1 MANLNRN
8 INYTNRDFNT
18 FRNALIDYS
27 KTYFPNTYN
36 DFSSDST
43 GMLFIEM
50 ASYIGDV
57 LSFYLD
63 NQIQETFIQY
73 ARQESNLFDLA
84 YMLGYKPKVTTVATT
99 EIAFYQQL
107 PSKVVNGAFVPDYDY
122 ALKIPENFQITS
134 NQNGNI
140 NFITED
146 VCDFSI
152 SSSQDPTDVSIYSL
166 SGTNPNR
173 FLLKKTRKA
182 ISGTIKSQDF
192 SFTTPSRFS
201 VANINDTSIINVL
214 DCFDSDGNEW
224 YEVLNL
230 AQDTV
235 FTTKINA
242 NYTDPNAVQ
251 DDAPNLLNLKQ
262 VQRRFTTRFLNST
275 QLQLGFGAGT
285 VSDNDENL
293 IPNPDNVGTG
303 LPFSKD
309 KLTAAY
315 SPLNFM
321 FTDTYGIA
329 PANTTL
335 TVRYLTGGGL
345 QSNVSSG
352 TLTNFNNSDIVF
364 VNPNI
369 ANSSLADTIFNSV
382 ATNNILAADGGQG
395 ADTIDEIRQNALGN
409 FQNQLR
415 TVTQQDYL
423 IRALSMPSNIGTIAK
438 AYIQPT
444 KVAEYQIGELPT
456 ILDMYVLS
464 YNSQKQLRTAS
475 STLKQNLKTYLSE
488 YRMINDSIKIKDAYI
503 VNITCNFDIIVLP
516 NFNNNSFIQLS
527 ITVLLLKLG
536 NTIILNC
543 INELSQYFNID
554 NWNINQPILLNS
566 LSILLDKVEGVQTV
580 KNIEINNISGV
591 SLGYSNYSYDLK
603 AATNNGIIYP
613 SVDPMVFELKYPQSD
628 ITGKVVPL

>member
-8 INYTNRDFNT
+8 IAYTERDFNS
-18 FRNALIDYS
+18 FRNSLINYS
-27 KTYFPNTYN
+27 QTYFPNTYN

-50 ASYIGDV
+50 ASYVGDV

-73 ARQESNLFDLA
+73 ARQEQNLFDLA
-84 YMLGYKPKVTTVATT
+84 YMLGSKPKVTTAATVD
-99 EIAFYQQL
+99 IAIYQLL
-107 PSKVVNGAFVPDYDY
+107 PNKIDINGASVPDFDY
-122 ALKIPENFQITS
+122 ALIIPSGFQLTS
-134 NQNGNI
+134 NENASV

-146 VCDFSI
+146 VCDFSV
-152 SSSQDPTDVSIYSL
+152 SSSQEKTDVSIYSL
-166 SGTNPNR
+166 SANTPQR

-182 ISGTIKSQDF
+182 ISGTINSIQSIF
-192 SFTTPSRFS
+192 NAPSKYPT
-201 VANINDTSIINVL
+201 VNINASSIINVL
-214 DCFDSDGNEW
+214 DCFDSDGNQW
-224 YEVLNL
+224 HEVLNL

-242 NYTDPNAVQ
+242 SYTDPNAIQ

-275 QLQLGFGAGT
+275 TLQLGFGAGT
-285 VSDNDENL
+285 VSDNDEDL
-293 IPNPDNVGTG
+293 VPNPDNVGTG
-303 LPFSKD
+303 LAFSKD

-335 TVRYLTGGGL
+335 TIRYLTGGGL
-345 QSNVSSG
+345 SANVDSG
-352 TLTNFNNSDIVF
+352 TLTNFNNTGVVF
-364 VNPNI
+364 KNPNLSNTPL
-369 ANSSLADTIFNSV
+369 ANIIFNSL

-395 ADTIDEIRQNALGN
+395 ADTVEEIRQNALGN

-423 IRALSMPSNIGTIAK
+423 IRSLSMPSNIGTIAK
-438 AYIQPT
+438 SYIQPT
-444 KVAEYQIGELPT
+444 KVAEYGIGELPT

-464 YNSQKQLRTAS
+464 YNSNKTLRTAS

-503 VNITCNFDIIVLP
+503 INITCEFDIIVLP
-516 NFNNNSFIQLS
+516 NFNNNE
-527 ITVLLLKLG
+527 V
-536 NTIILNC
+536 ILNC
-543 INELSQYFNID
+543 INTLTEYFNID
-554 NWNINQPILLNS
+554 NWNINQPILLKS
-566 LSILLDKVEGVQTV
+566 LSILIDKVEGVQTV
-580 KNIEINNISGV
+580 TNVLIKNVAGTSK
-591 SLGYSNYSYDLK
+591 GYSDYSYDIA
-603 AATNNGIIYP
+603 AATNNGIVYP
-613 SVDPMVFELKYPQSD
+613 SVDPMIFELKFPS
-628 ITGKVVPL
+628 

>member
-8 INYTNRDFNT
+8 ITYTNRDFNT
-18 FRNALIDYS
+18 FRNALINYS

-50 ASYIGDV
+50 ASYMGDV

-73 ARQESNLFDLA
+73 ARQEKNLFDLA
-84 YMLGYKPKVTTVATT
+84 YMLGYKPKVTTAATVD
-99 EIAFYQQL
+99 IALYQQL
-107 PSKVVNGAFVPDYDY
+107 PSKNVGGTYVPDFDY
-122 ALKIPENFQITS
+122 ALKIPSNFQITS
-134 NQNGNI
+134 NENSSI
-140 NFITED
+140 KFITED

-152 SSSQDPTDVSIYSL
+152 SSSQDPTDISIYSL
-166 SGTNPNR
+166 SGVNPDR

-182 ISGTIKSQDF
+182 ISGTINTTTAT
-192 SFTTPSRFS
+192 FTTPSKYAT
-201 VANINDTSIINVL
+201 VDINASNIINIL
-214 DCFDSDGNEW
+214 DVFDSDGNQW

-242 NYTDPNAVQ
+242 SYTDPNAIQ

-262 VQRRFTTRFLNST
+262 VQRRFTSRFLNNT
-275 QLQLGFGAGT
+275 TLQIGFGAGT

-293 IPNPDNVGTG
+293 VPNPDNVGTG
-303 LPFSKD
+303 LAFSKD
-309 KLTAAY
+309 KLTTAY

-329 PANTTL
+329 PADTTL
-335 TVRYLTGGGL
+335 TIRYLTGGGL
-345 QSNVSSG
+345 ASNVASG
-352 TLTNFNNSDIVF
+352 TLTNFNSTGILF
-364 VNPNI
+364 TNPNI
-369 ANSSLADTIFNSV
+369 TDNTLANTIFDSV
-382 ATNNILAADGGQG
+382 AINNILAADGGQG
-395 ADTIDEIRQNALGN
+395 ADTIEEIRQNALGN

-423 IRALSMPSNIGTIAK
+423 IRALSMPANIGTIAK

-444 KVAEYQIGELPT
+444 KVAEYQLGELPT

-503 VNITCNFDIIVLP
+503 INITCNFDIIVLP
-516 NFNNNSFIQLS
+516 NFNNND
-527 ITVLLLKLG
+527 V
-536 NTIILNC
+536 ILRC
-543 INELSQYFNID
+543 IESLTNYFSID
-554 NWNINQPILLNS
+554 NWNINQPILLKDI
-566 LSILLDKVEGVQTV
+566 SILLDKVEGVQTITKV
-580 KNIEINNISGV
+580 EIKNISGA
-591 SLGYSNYSYDLK
+591 SKGYSDYSYDTI
-603 AATNNGIIYP
+603 AATNQGVIYP
-613 SVDPMVFELKYPQSD
+613 SVDPMIFELKYPQVD
-628 ITGKVVPL
+628 IVGRVVPL

>member
-8 INYTNRDFNT
+8 ITYTNRDFNT
-18 FRNALIDYS
+18 FRNALINYS

-50 ASYIGDV
+50 ASYMGDV

-73 ARQESNLFDLA
+73 ARQEKNLFDLA
-84 YMLGYKPKVTTVATT
+84 YMLGYKPKVTTAATVD
-99 EIAFYQQL
+99 IALYQQL
-107 PSKVVNGAFVPDYDY
+107 PSKNVGGTYVPDFDY
-122 ALKIPENFQITS
+122 ALKIPSNFQITS
-134 NQNGNI
+134 NENSSI
-140 NFITED
+140 KFITED

-152 SSSQDPTDVSIYSL
+152 SSSQDPTDISIYSL
-166 SGTNPNR
+166 SGVNPDR

-182 ISGTIKSQDF
+182 ISGTINTTTAT
-192 SFTTPSRFS
+192 FTTPSKYAT
-201 VANINDTSIINVL
+201 VDINASNIINIL
-214 DCFDSDGNEW
+214 DVFDSDGNQW

-242 NYTDPNAVQ
+242 SYTDPNAIQ

-262 VQRRFTTRFLNST
+262 VQRRFTSRFLNST
-275 QLQLGFGAGT
+275 TLQIGFGAGT

-293 IPNPDNVGTG
+293 VPNPDNVGTG
-303 LPFSKD
+303 LAFSKD
-309 KLTAAY
+309 KLTTAY

-329 PANTTL
+329 PADTTL
-335 TVRYLTGGGL
+335 TIRYLTGGGL
-345 QSNVSSG
+345 ASNVASG
-352 TLTNFNNSDIVF
+352 TLTNFNSTGILF
-364 VNPNI
+364 TNPNI
-369 ANSSLADTIFNSV
+369 TDNTLANTIFDSV
-382 ATNNILAADGGQG
+382 AINNILAADGGQG
-395 ADTIDEIRQNALGN
+395 ADTIEEIRQNALGN

-423 IRALSMPSNIGTIAK
+423 IRALSMPANIGTIAK

-444 KVAEYQIGELPT
+444 KVAEYQLGELPT

-503 VNITCNFDIIVLP
+503 INITCNFDIIVLP
-516 NFNNNSFIQLS
+516 NFNNNE
-527 ITVLLLKLG
+527 V
-536 NTIILNC
+536 ILAC
-543 INELSQYFNID
+543 INSLKDYFKRD
-554 NWNINQPILLNS
+554 NWQINQPIMIRDLFVR
-566 LSILLDKVEGVQTV
+566 LDKIKGVQTV
-580 KNIEINNISGV
+580 KNIIFSNKAGASN
-591 SLGYSNYSYDLK
+591 GYSPYAYDIDG
-603 AATNNGIIYP
+603 ATQENVIYP
-613 SVDPMVFELKYPQSD
+613 SLDPSIFELKYPNTD
-628 ITGKVVPL
+628 IKGKVVPL

>member
-1 MANLNRN
+1 MTTLNRN
-8 INYTNRDFNT
+8 ITYTNRDFNT

-27 KTYFPNTYN
+27 KTYFPTTYN
-36 DFSSDST
+36 DFSPDST

-50 ASYIGDV
+50 ASYVGDV
-57 LSFYLD
+57 MSFYLD

-84 YMLGYKPKVTTVATT
+84 YMLGYRPKVTTAATVDIT
-99 EIAFYQQL
+99 FYQQL
-107 PSKVVNGAFVPDYDY
+107 PSKIDSSGAYVPDFDY
-122 ALKIPENFQITS
+122 ALKIPNNFQITS
-134 NQNGNI
+134 NSNSNI

-152 SSSQDPTDVSIYSL
+152 SSSQDPTNISIFSL
-166 SGTNPNR
+166 SGTQPDK

-182 ISGTIKSQDF
+182 ISGTIKTITSNF
-192 SFTTPSRFS
+192 GTPTKFP
-201 VANINDTSIINVL
+201 VLNINDNSIINVL
-214 DCFDSDGNEW
+214 DCFDTEGNKW

-230 AQDTV
+230 AQNTV
-235 FTTKINA
+235 FTTQINA
-242 NYTDPNAVQ
+242 SYTDPNAIQ
-251 DDAPNLLNLKQ
+251 DDAPNLLNLKE
-262 VQRRFTTRFLNST
+262 VQRRFTTRFLSKT

-293 IPNPDNVGTG
+293 VPNPDNVGTG
-303 LPFSKD
+303 LAFSKD
-309 KLTAAY
+309 KLNAAY

-321 FTDTYGIA
+321 FTDTYGIS
-329 PANTTL
+329 PSNTTL

-345 QSNVSSG
+345 GANVSSG
-352 TLTNFNNSDIVF
+352 TLTEFSSTDIVF

-369 ANSSLADTIFNSV
+369 SDTALANTIFQSV

-395 ADTIDEIRQNALGN
+395 GDDIEEIRQNALGS
-409 FQNQLR
+409 FQTQLR

-423 IRALSMPSNIGTIAK
+423 IRALSMPANIGTIAK

-444 KVAEYQIGELPT
+444 KVAEYQLGELPT

-503 VNITCNFDIIVLP
+503 INIQVEFDIIVLP
-516 NFNNNSFIQLS
+516 NFNNNDVILGCIGEIESYFS
-527 ITVLLLKLG
+527 I
-536 NTIILNC
+536 N
-543 INELSQYFNID
+543 
-554 NWNINQPILLNS
+554 NWNINQPILLKSIN
-566 LSILLDKVEGVQTV
+566 ILLDQVEGVQTV
-580 KNIEINNISGV
+580 SNVEIKNIAGA
-591 SLGYSNYSYDLK
+591 SLGYSDYSYDLK
-603 AATNNGIIYP
+603 SATNNGIIYP
-613 SVDPMVFELKYPQSD
+613 SVDPMIFELKYPQSD
-628 ITGKVVPL
+628 IVGRVVPL

>member
-1 MANLNRN
+1 MADLNRN
-8 INYTNRDFNT
+8 ITYTSRDFNT
-18 FRNALIDYS
+18 FRNSLIDYS

-50 ASYIGDV
+50 AAYVGDV

-84 YMLGYKPKVTTVATT
+84 YMLGYKPKVTTAATVD
-99 EIAFYQQL
+99 ISFYQQL
-107 PSKVVNGAFVPDYDY
+107 PSKVSASVYIPDFDY
-122 ALKIPENFQITS
+122 ALKISTGMQVTSAENPKIK
-134 NQNGNI
+134 
-140 NFITED
+140 FITED
-146 VCDFSI
+146 AIDFSI
-152 SSSQDPTDVSIYSL
+152 SSSQDPSEVSIYSL
-166 SGTNPNR
+166 SGTNPDR
-173 FLLKKTRKA
+173 FLIKKTRKA
-182 ISGTIKSQDF
+182 ISGTINTTTATV
-192 SFTTPSRFS
+192 TTPTKFWNVDINASNIIS
-201 VANINDTSIINVL
+201 VLNI
-214 DCFDSDGNEW
+214 FDSDGNEW

-235 FTTKINA
+235 FTTQINA
-242 NYTDPNAVQ
+242 SYTDPNAIQ

-262 VQRRFTTRFLNST
+262 VQRRFTSRFLDAT
-275 QLQLGFGAGT
+275 TLQLGFGAGT

-293 IPNPDNVGTG
+293 VPNPDNVGTG
-303 LPFSKD
+303 LAFSKD

-329 PANTTL
+329 PSNTTL
-335 TVRYLTGGGL
+335 TISYLTGGGL
-345 QSNVSSG
+345 ESNVASG
-352 TLTNFNNSDIVF
+352 TLTNFDTTNITF

-369 ANSSLADTIFNSV
+369 ADSTLANTIFSSV
-382 ATNNILAADGGQG
+382 ATNNTKAADGGQG
-395 ADTIDEIRQNALGN
+395 ADSIDEIRQNALGN
-409 FQNQLR
+409 FQGQLR

-423 IRALSMPSNIGTIAK
+423 IRALSMPANIGTISK

-444 KVAEYQIGELPT
+444 KVAEYQMGELPT

-464 YNSQKQLRTAS
+464 YNSNKELRTAS
-475 STLKQNLKTYLSE
+475 PTLKQNLKTYLSE

-503 VNITCNFDIIVLP
+503 INITCEFDIIVLP
-516 NFNNNSFIQLS
+516 NFNNNQ
-527 ITVLLLKLG
+527 V
-536 NTIILNC
+536 ILDC
-543 INELSQYFNID
+543 INSLTTYFNID
-554 NWNINQPILLNS
+554 NWNINQPILLKD

-580 KNIEINNISGV
+580 TNILIKNISGV
-591 SLGYSNYSYDLK
+591 TKGYSNYSYDLS

-613 SVDPMVFELKYPQSD
+613 SVDPMIFELKYSQSD
-628 ITGKVVPL
+628 IIGRVVPL

>member
-1 MANLNRN
+1 MANLSRN
-8 INYTNRDFNT
+8 ITYTNRDFNT

-27 KTYFPNTYN
+27 KTYFPNTFN
-36 DFSSDST
+36 DFTSDST

-50 ASYIGDV
+50 ASYVGDV

-73 ARQESNLFDLA
+73 ARQEKNLFDLA
-84 YMLGYKPKVTTVATT
+84 YMLGYRPKVTTAATVD
-99 EIAFYQQL
+99 IAIYQQL
-107 PSKVVNGAFVPDYDY
+107 PAKTQAVPGGGTEYVPDFDY
-122 ALKIPENFQITS
+122 ALKIPEDFQITS
-134 NQNGNI
+134 NENSSI
-140 NFITED
+140 KFITED
-146 VCDFSI
+146 VCDFSV
-152 SSSQDPTDVSIYSL
+152 SSSQDPTDISIFSL
-166 SGTNPNR
+166 SGTNPDR

-182 ISGTIKSQDF
+182 ISGTINS
-192 SFTTPSRFS
+192 TTVTFGAPSKYPVVDINAS
-201 VANINDTSIINVL
+201 NIISVL
-214 DCFDSDGNEW
+214 DVFDSDGNEY

-242 NYTDPNAVQ
+242 SYTDPNAIQ

-275 QLQLGFGAGT
+275 TLQLGFGAGT
-285 VSDNDENL
+285 VTDNDENL
-293 IPNPDNVGTG
+293 VPNPDNVGTG
-303 LPFSKD
+303 LSFSKD
-309 KLTAAY
+309 KLTAAF

-329 PANTTL
+329 PSNTTL
-335 TVRYLTGGGL
+335 AIRYLTGGGL
-345 QSNVSSG
+345 GANVASG
-352 TLTNFNNSDIVF
+352 TLTNFDPTGIVF
-364 VNPNI
+364 TNPNI
-369 ANSSLADTIFNSV
+369 SNSTLANQIFSSIAV
-382 ATNNILAADGGQG
+382 NNILAADGGQG
-395 ADTIDEIRQNALGN
+395 ADSVEEIRQNALGN

-423 IRALSMPSNIGTIAK
+423 IRALSMPANIGTIAK

-464 YNSQKQLRTAS
+464 YNSQKKLRTAS

-503 VNITCNFDIIVLP
+503 INIMCEFDIIVLP
-516 NFNNNSFIQLS
+516 NFNNNE
-527 ITVLLLKLG
+527 V
-536 NTIILNC
+536 ILRC
-543 INELSQYFNID
+543 IDSLTEYFEID
-554 NWNINQPILLNS
+554 NWNINQPILLKD

-580 KNIEINNISGV
+580 TSVVIKNIAGASK
-591 SLGYSNYSYDLK
+591 GYSDFSYDLQ
-603 AATNNGIIYP
+603 AATNQGIIYP
-613 SVDPMVFELKYPQSD
+613 SVDPMIFELKYPQAD
-628 ITGKVVPL
+628 IIGRVVPL

>member
-8 INYTNRDFNT
+8 ITYTNRDFNT
-18 FRNALIDYS
+18 FRTALIDYS

-36 DFSSDST
+36 DFTSDST

-50 ASYIGDV
+50 ASYVGDV

-73 ARQESNLFDLA
+73 ARQEKNLFDLA
-84 YMLGYKPKVTTVATT
+84 YMLGYKPKVTTAATVD
-99 EIAFYQQL
+99 IAIYQQL
-107 PSKVVNGAFVPDYDY
+107 PAKVVGTSYVPDFDY
-122 ALKIPENFQITS
+122 ALKIPSNFQLTS
-134 NQNGNI
+134 NENSSI
-140 NFITED
+140 KFITED

-152 SSSQDPTDVSIYSL
+152 SSSQDPTEISIYSL
-166 SGTNPNR
+166 SGTNPDR

-182 ISGTIKSQDF
+182 ISGTINSTVAT
-192 SFTTPSRFS
+192 FTTPSKYATVDINAS
-201 VANINDTSIINVL
+201 NIISVL

-242 NYTDPNAVQ
+242 SYTDPNAVQ

-262 VQRRFTTRFLNST
+262 VQRRFTSRFLNKT
-275 QLQLGFGAGT
+275 TLQLGFGAGT
-285 VSDNDENL
+285 VSDNDEN
-293 IPNPDNVGTG
+293 IVPNPDNVGTG

-309 KLTAAY
+309 KLNAAF

-329 PANTTL
+329 PSNTTL
-335 TVRYLTGGGL
+335 TIRYLTGGGL
-345 QSNVSSG
+345 QSNVASG
-352 TLTNFNNSDIVF
+352 TLTNFDATGIFF

-369 ANSSLADTIFNSV
+369 SDSTLADTIFSSV
-382 ATNNILAADGGQG
+382 ATNNILAADGGQD
-395 ADTIDEIRQNALGN
+395 ADSVDEIRQNALGN

-423 IRALSMPSNIGTIAK
+423 IRALSMPANIGTIAK

-444 KVAEYQIGELPT
+444 KVAEYQLGELPT

-464 YNSQKQLRTAS
+464 YTSEKKLRTAS

-503 VNITCNFDIIVLP
+503 INITCNFDIIVLP
-516 NFNNNSFIQLS
+516 NYNNNE
-527 ITVLLLKLG
+527 V
-536 NTIILNC
+536 ILRC
-543 INELSQYFNID
+543 IESLTNYFNID
-554 NWNINQPILLNS
+554 DWNVNQPILLKD

-580 KNIEINNISGV
+580 TNVEIKNIAGASK
-591 SLGYSNYSYDLK
+591 GYSDYSYDLK
-603 AATNNGIIYP
+603 AATNKGVIYP
-613 SVDPMVFELKYPQSD
+613 SVDPMIFEIKYPEVD
-628 ITGKVVPL
+628 IVGRVVPL

>member
-1 MANLNRN
+1 MTDLNRN
-8 INYTNRDFNT
+8 ITYTNRDFNT
-18 FRNALIDYS
+18 FRNSLINYS
-27 KTYFPNTYN
+27 KTYFPNTFN
-36 DFSSDST
+36 DFSPDST

-50 ASYIGDV
+50 TSYVGDV

-73 ARQESNLFDLA
+73 ARQEKNLFDLA
-84 YMLGYKPKVTTVATT
+84 YMLGYRPKVTTAATVD
-99 EIAFYQQL
+99 IAIYQQV
-107 PSKVVNGAFVPDYDY
+107 PATGTATNKVPDFDY
-122 ALKIPENFQITS
+122 ALKIPSGFQITS
-134 NQNGNI
+134 NENSNI
-140 NFITED
+140 KFITED

-152 SSSQDPTDVSIYSL
+152 SSSQDPTEVSIFSI
-166 SGTNPNR
+166 SGTQPDR

-182 ISGTIKSQDF
+182 ISGTINTTTAT
-192 SFTTPSRFS
+192 FTTPSKYPT
-201 VANINDTSIINVL
+201 VDINASNIINVL
-214 DCFDSDGNEW
+214 DCFDSDNNQW
-224 YEVLNL
+224 HEVLNL

-242 NYTDPNAVQ
+242 SYTDPNAIQ

-275 QLQLGFGAGT
+275 TLQVGFGAGT

-293 IPNPDNVGTG
+293 TPNPDNVGTG
-303 LPFSKD
+303 LAFSKD
-309 KLTAAY
+309 KLTAAF

-335 TVRYLTGGGL
+335 TIRYLTGGGL
-345 QSNVSSG
+345 EANVASG
-352 TLTNFNNSDIVF
+352 TLTNFDTTGIIF
-364 VNPNI
+364 TNPNI
-369 ANSSLADTIFNSV
+369 SDNALADTIFNSV
-382 ATNNILAADGGQG
+382 AINNILAADGGQG
-395 ADTIDEIRQNALGN
+395 ADSVEEIRQNALGN

-423 IRALSMPSNIGTIAK
+423 IRALSMPANIGTIAK

-444 KVAEYQIGELPT
+444 KVAEYQLGELPT

-503 VNITCNFDIIVLP
+503 INIICNFDIIVLP
-516 NFNNNSFIQLS
+516 NFNNNEVILS
-527 ITVLLLKLG
+527 
-536 NTIILNC
+536 C
-543 INELSQYFNID
+543 IESLTNYFNID
-554 NWNINQPILLNS
+554 NWNINQPILLKNI
-566 LSILLDKVEGVQTV
+566 SILLDKVEGVQTV
-580 KNIEINNISGV
+580 TNVEIKNISGA
-591 SLGYSNYSYDLK
+591 SRGYSDYSYDLK

-613 SVDPMVFELKYPQSD
+613 SVDPMIFELKYPQAD
-628 ITGKVVPL
+628 ITGRVVPL

>member
-1 MANLNRN
+1 MANLSRN
-8 INYTNRDFNT
+8 ITYTNRDFNT

-27 KTYFPNTYN
+27 KTYFPNTFN
-36 DFSSDST
+36 DFTSDST

-50 ASYIGDV
+50 ASYVGDV

-73 ARQESNLFDLA
+73 ARQEKNLFDLA
-84 YMLGYKPKVTTVATT
+84 YMLGYRPKVTTAATVD
-99 EIAFYQQL
+99 IAIYQQL
-107 PSKVVNGAFVPDYDY
+107 PAKTQAVPGGGTEYVPDFDY
-122 ALKIPENFQITS
+122 ALKIPEDFQITS
-134 NQNGNI
+134 NENSSI
-140 NFITED
+140 KFITED
-146 VCDFSI
+146 VCDFSV
-152 SSSQDPTDVSIYSL
+152 SSSQDPTDISIFSL
-166 SGTNPNR
+166 SGTNPDR

-182 ISGTIKSQDF
+182 ISGTINS
-192 SFTTPSRFS
+192 TTVTFGAPSKYP
-201 VANINDTSIINVL
+201 VVDINANNIISVL
-214 DCFDSDGNEW
+214 DVFDSDGNEY

-242 NYTDPNAVQ
+242 SYTDPNAIQ

-275 QLQLGFGAGT
+275 TLQLGFGAGT
-285 VSDNDENL
+285 VTDNDENL
-293 IPNPDNVGTG
+293 VPNPDNVGTG
-303 LPFSKD
+303 LSFSKD
-309 KLTAAY
+309 KLTAAF

-329 PANTTL
+329 PSNTTL
-335 TVRYLTGGGL
+335 AIRYLTGGGL
-345 QSNVSSG
+345 GANVASG
-352 TLTNFNNSDIVF
+352 TLTNFDPTGIVF
-364 VNPNI
+364 TNPNI
-369 ANSSLADTIFNSV
+369 SNSTLANQIFSSV
-382 ATNNILAADGGQG
+382 AVNNILAADGGQG
-395 ADTIDEIRQNALGN
+395 ADSVEEIRQNALGN

-423 IRALSMPSNIGTIAK
+423 IRALSMPANIGTIAK

-464 YNSQKQLRTAS
+464 YNSQKKLRTAS

-503 VNITCNFDIIVLP
+503 INIMCEFDIIVLP
-516 NFNNNSFIQLS
+516 NFNNNE
-527 ITVLLLKLG
+527 V
-536 NTIILNC
+536 ILRC
-543 INELSQYFNID
+543 IDSLTEYFEID
-554 NWNINQPILLNS
+554 NWNINQPILLKD

-580 KNIEINNISGV
+580 TNVIIKNIAGASK
-591 SLGYSNYSYDLK
+591 GYSDFSYDLQ
-603 AATNNGIIYP
+603 AATNQGIIYP
-613 SVDPMVFELKYPQSD
+613 SVDPMIFELKYPQAD
-628 ITGKVVPL
+628 IIGRVVPL

>member
-1 MANLNRN
+1 MANLSRN
-8 INYTNRDFNT
+8 ITYTNRDFNT

-27 KTYFPNTYN
+27 KTYFPNTFN
-36 DFSSDST
+36 DFTSDST

-50 ASYIGDV
+50 ASYVGDV

-73 ARQESNLFDLA
+73 ARQEKNLFDLA
-84 YMLGYKPKVTTVATT
+84 YMLGYRPKVTTAATVDVA
-99 EIAFYQQL
+99 IYQQL
-107 PSKVVNGAFVPDYDY
+107 PAKTQAVPGGGTEYVPDFDY
-122 ALKIPENFQITS
+122 ALKIPEDFQITS
-134 NQNGNI
+134 NENSSI
-140 NFITED
+140 KFITED
-146 VCDFSI
+146 VCDFSV
-152 SSSQDPTDVSIYSL
+152 SSSQDPTDISIFSL
-166 SGTNPNR
+166 SGTNPDR

-182 ISGTIKSQDF
+182 ISGTINS
-192 SFTTPSRFS
+192 TTVTFGAPSKYP
-201 VANINDTSIINVL
+201 VVDINANNIISVL
-214 DCFDSDGNEW
+214 DVFDSDGNEY

-242 NYTDPNAVQ
+242 SYTDPNAIQ

-275 QLQLGFGAGT
+275 TLQLGFGAGT
-285 VSDNDENL
+285 VTDNDENL
-293 IPNPDNVGTG
+293 VPNPDNVGTG
-303 LPFSKD
+303 LSFSKD
-309 KLTAAY
+309 KLTAAF

-329 PANTTL
+329 PSNTTL
-335 TVRYLTGGGL
+335 AIRYLTGGGL
-345 QSNVSSG
+345 GANVASG
-352 TLTNFNNSDIVF
+352 TLTNFDPTGIVF
-364 VNPNI
+364 TNPNI
-369 ANSSLADTIFNSV
+369 SNSTLANQIFSSIAV
-382 ATNNILAADGGQG
+382 NNILAADGGQG
-395 ADTIDEIRQNALGN
+395 ADSVEEIRQNALGN

-423 IRALSMPSNIGTIAK
+423 IRALSMPANIGTIAK

-464 YNSQKQLRTAS
+464 YNSQKKLRTAS

-503 VNITCNFDIIVLP
+503 INIMCEFDIIVLP
-516 NFNNNSFIQLS
+516 NFNNNE
-527 ITVLLLKLG
+527 V
-536 NTIILNC
+536 ILRC
-543 INELSQYFNID
+543 IDSLTEYFEID
-554 NWNINQPILLNS
+554 NWNINQPILLKD

-580 KNIEINNISGV
+580 TNVIIKNIAGASK
-591 SLGYSNYSYDLK
+591 GYSDFSYDLQ
-603 AATNNGIIYP
+603 AATNQGIIYP
-613 SVDPMVFELKYPQSD
+613 SVDPMIFELKYPQAD
-628 ITGKVVPL
+628 IIGRVVPL

>member
-8 INYTNRDFNT
+8 ITYTNRDFNT
-18 FRNALIDYS
+18 FRNALINYS

-50 ASYIGDV
+50 ASYVGDV

-73 ARQESNLFDLA
+73 ARQEKNLFDLA
-84 YMLGYKPKVTTVATT
+84 YMLGYKPKVTTAATVD
-99 EIAFYQQL
+99 IAFYQQL
-107 PSKVVNGAFVPDYDY
+107 PSKNVGGTYIPDFDY
-122 ALKIPENFQITS
+122 TLKIPSNFQITS
-134 NQNGNI
+134 NENSSI
-140 NFITED
+140 KFITED

-166 SGTNPNR
+166 NGVNPDR

-182 ISGTIKSQDF
+182 ISGTINTTTAT
-192 SFTTPSRFS
+192 FTTPSKYAT
-201 VANINDTSIINVL
+201 VNINASNIINIL
-214 DCFDSDGNEW
+214 DVFDSDGNQW

-242 NYTDPNAVQ
+242 SYTDPNAIQ

-262 VQRRFTTRFLNST
+262 VQRRFTSRFLNNT
-275 QLQLGFGAGT
+275 TLQIGFGAGT

-293 IPNPDNVGTG
+293 VPNPDNVGTG
-303 LPFSKD
+303 LAFSKD
-309 KLTAAY
+309 KLTTAY

-329 PANTTL
+329 PADTTL
-335 TVRYLTGGGL
+335 TIRYLTGGGL
-345 QSNVSSG
+345 ASNVASG
-352 TLTNFNNSDIVF
+352 TLTNFNSTGILF
-364 VNPNI
+364 SNPNI
-369 ANSSLADTIFNSV
+369 TNNTLANTIFDSV
-382 ATNNILAADGGQG
+382 AINNILAADGGQG
-395 ADTIDEIRQNALGN
+395 ADTIEEIRQNALGN

-423 IRALSMPSNIGTIAK
+423 IRALSMPANIGTIAK

-444 KVAEYQIGELPT
+444 KVAEYQLGELPT

-503 VNITCNFDIIVLP
+503 INITCNFDIIVLP
-516 NFNNNSFIQLS
+516 NFNNND
-527 ITVLLLKLG
+527 V
-536 NTIILNC
+536 ILRC
-543 INELSQYFNID
+543 IESLTNYFSID
-554 NWNINQPILLNS
+554 NWNINQPILLKDI
-566 LSILLDKVEGVQTV
+566 SILLDKVEGVQTV
-580 KNIEINNISGV
+580 TKVEIKNISGA
-591 SLGYSNYSYDLK
+591 SKGYSDYSYDTI
-603 AATNNGIIYP
+603 AATNQGVIYP
-613 SVDPMVFELKYPQSD
+613 SVDPMIFELKYPQVD
-628 ITGKVVPL
+628 IVGRVVPL

>member
-8 INYTNRDFNT
+8 ITYTNRDFNT
-18 FRNALIDYS
+18 FRNALINYS

-50 ASYIGDV
+50 ASYMGDV

-73 ARQESNLFDLA
+73 ARQEKNLFDLA
-84 YMLGYKPKVTTVATT
+84 YMLGYKPKVTTAATVD
-99 EIAFYQQL
+99 IALYQQL
-107 PSKVVNGAFVPDYDY
+107 PSKNVGGTYVPDFDY
-122 ALKIPENFQITS
+122 ALKIPSNFQITS
-134 NQNGNI
+134 NENSSI
-140 NFITED
+140 KFITED

-152 SSSQDPTDVSIYSL
+152 SSSQDPTDISIYSL
-166 SGTNPNR
+166 SGTIPDR

-182 ISGTIKSQDF
+182 ISGTINTTTAT
-192 SFTTPSRFS
+192 FTTPSKYPIID
-201 VANINDTSIINVL
+201 INASNIINIL
-214 DCFDSDGNEW
+214 DVFDSDGNQW

-242 NYTDPNAVQ
+242 SYTDPNAIQ

-262 VQRRFTTRFLNST
+262 VQRRFTSRFLNNT
-275 QLQLGFGAGT
+275 TLQIGFGAGT

-293 IPNPDNVGTG
+293 VPNPDNVGTG
-303 LPFSKD
+303 LAFSKD
-309 KLTAAY
+309 KLTTAY

-329 PANTTL
+329 PADTTL
-335 TVRYLTGGGL
+335 TIRYLTGGGL
-345 QSNVSSG
+345 ASNVASG
-352 TLTNFNNSDIVF
+352 TLTIFNSTGIF
-364 VNPNI
+364 FSNPNI
-369 ANSSLADTIFNSV
+369 TNNVLADTIFNSV
-382 ATNNILAADGGQG
+382 AINNILAADGGQG
-395 ADTIDEIRQNALGN
+395 ADTIEEIRQNALGN

-423 IRALSMPSNIGTIAK
+423 IRALSMPANIGTIAK

-444 KVAEYQIGELPT
+444 KVAEYQLGELPT

-503 VNITCNFDIIVLP
+503 INITCNFDIIVLP
-516 NFNNNSFIQLS
+516 NFNNND
-527 ITVLLLKLG
+527 V
-536 NTIILNC
+536 ILRC
-543 INELSQYFNID
+543 IESLTNYFSID
-554 NWNINQPILLNS
+554 NWNINQPILLKDI
-566 LSILLDKVEGVQTV
+566 SILLDKVEGVQTITKV
-580 KNIEINNISGV
+580 EIKNISGA
-591 SLGYSNYSYDLK
+591 SRGYSDYSYDTI
-603 AATNNGIIYP
+603 AATNQGVIYP
-613 SVDPMVFELKYPQSD
+613 SVDPMIFELKYPQVD
-628 ITGKVVPL
+628 IVGRVVPL

>member
-8 INYTNRDFNT
+8 ITYTNRDFNT

-50 ASYIGDV
+50 ASYVGDV

-73 ARQESNLFDLA
+73 ARQEKNLFDLA
-84 YMLGYKPKVTTVATT
+84 YMLGYKPKVTTAATVD
-99 EIAFYQQL
+99 IAFYQQL
-107 PSKVVNGAFVPDYDY
+107 PAKTQAVPGGGTEYVPDFDY
-122 ALKIPENFQITS
+122 TLKIPSNFQITS
-134 NQNGNI
+134 NENSNI
-140 NFITED
+140 KFITED

-152 SSSQDPTDVSIYSL
+152 SSSQDPTEISIYSL
-166 SGTNPNR
+166 SGTNPDR

-182 ISGTIKSQDF
+182 ISGTINTTTAT
-192 SFTTPSRFS
+192 FTSPSKYP
-201 VANINDTSIINVL
+201 VVDINASNIINVL
-214 DCFDSDGNEW
+214 DCFDSENNEW

-242 NYTDPNAVQ
+242 SYTDPNAVQ
-251 DDAPNLLNLKQ
+251 DDAPNSLNLKQ

-285 VSDNDENL
+285 VTDNDENL
-293 IPNPDNVGTG
+293 VPNPDNVGTG
-303 LPFSKD
+303 LSFSKD
-309 KLTAAY
+309 KLTTAY

-329 PANTTL
+329 PSNTTL
-335 TVRYLTGGGL
+335 TIRYLTGGGL
-345 QSNVSSG
+345 ESNVASG
-352 TLTNFNNSDIVF
+352 TLTNFPTTGIVF
-364 VNPNI
+364 TNPNI
-369 ANSSLADTIFNSV
+369 SDSSLANTIFSSV
-382 ATNNILAADGGQG
+382 AVNNILAADGGQG
-395 ADTIDEIRQNALGN
+395 ADTIEEIRQNALGN

-423 IRALSMPSNIGTIAK
+423 IRALSMPANIGTIAK

-444 KVAEYQIGELPT
+444 KVAEYQLGELPT

-464 YNSQKQLRTAS
+464 YNSLKQLRTAS

-503 VNITCNFDIIVLP
+503 INITCNFDIIVLP
-516 NFNNNSFIQLS
+516 NFNNND
-527 ITVLLLKLG
+527 V
-536 NTIILNC
+536 ILRC
-543 INELSQYFNID
+543 IESLTDYFNID
-554 NWNINQPILLNS
+554 NWNINQPILLKDI
-566 LSILLDKVEGVQTV
+566 SILLDKVEGVQTV
-580 KNIEINNISGV
+580 TNVEIKNIAGASK
-591 SLGYSNYSYDLK
+591 GYSDYSYDTL
-603 AATNNGIIYP
+603 AATDKGVIYP
-613 SVDPMVFELKYPQSD
+613 SVDPMVFELKYPQAD
-628 ITGKVVPL
+628 IVGRVVPL

>member
-8 INYTNRDFNT
+8 ITYTNRDFNT

-36 DFSSDST
+36 DFTSDST

-50 ASYIGDV
+50 ASYVGDV

-73 ARQESNLFDLA
+73 ARQEKNLFDLA
-84 YMLGYKPKVTTVATT
+84 YMLGYKPKVTTAATT
-99 EIAFYQQL
+99 DISIYQQL
-107 PSKVVNGAFVPDYDY
+107 PSKNVSGTYVPDFDY

-134 NQNGNI
+134 NENSNI
-140 NFITED
+140 KFITED

-152 SSSQDPTDVSIYSL
+152 SSSQDPTEISIYSL
-166 SGTNPNR
+166 SGTNPDR

-182 ISGTIKSQDF
+182 ISGTINSTT
-192 SFTTPSRFS
+192 STFTSPSKYPVIDINAS
-201 VANINDTSIINVL
+201 NIISVL
-214 DCFDSDGNEW
+214 DIFDSDGNEY

-242 NYTDPNAVQ
+242 SYTDPNAVQ

-275 QLQLGFGAGT
+275 TLQIGFGAGT

-293 IPNPDNVGTG
+293 VPNPDNVGTG
-303 LPFSKD
+303 LAFSKD
-309 KLTAAY
+309 KLNTAY

-329 PANTTL
+329 PSNTTL
-335 TVRYLTGGGL
+335 SIRYLTGGGL
-345 QSNVSSG
+345 ESNVASG
-352 TLTNFNNSDIVF
+352 TLTNFDQTGILF

-369 ANSSLADTIFNSV
+369 SNSTLADTIFNSV

-395 ADTIDEIRQNALGN
+395 ADTVDEIRQNALGN

-423 IRALSMPSNIGTIAK
+423 IRALSMPANIGTIAK

-444 KVAEYQIGELPT
+444 KVAEYQLGELPT
-456 ILDMYVLS
+456 ILDMYVLT

-503 VNITCNFDIIVLP
+503 INITCEFDIIVLP
-516 NFNNNSFIQLS
+516 NFNNND
-527 ITVLLLKLG
+527 V
-536 NTIILNC
+536 ILRC
-543 INELSQYFNID
+543 IESLRSYFNID
-554 NWNINQPILLNS
+554 NWNVNQPILLKDI
-566 LSILLDKVEGVQTV
+566 SILLDKVEGVQTV
-580 KNIEINNISGV
+580 TNVELKNIAGASK
-591 SLGYSNYSYDLK
+591 GYSDYSYDLK
-603 AATNNGIIYP
+603 AATNQGVIYP
-613 SVDPMVFELKYPQSD
+613 SVDPMVFELKYPEVD
-628 ITGKVVPL
+628 IVGRVVPL

>member
-1 MANLNRN
+1 MANLSRN
-8 INYTNRDFNT
+8 ITYTNRDFNT

-27 KTYFPNTYN
+27 KTYFPNTFN
-36 DFSSDST
+36 DFTSDST

-50 ASYIGDV
+50 ASYVGDV

-73 ARQESNLFDLA
+73 ARQEKNLFDLA
-84 YMLGYKPKVTTVATT
+84 YMLGYRPKVTTAATVD
-99 EIAFYQQL
+99 IAIYQQL
-107 PSKVVNGAFVPDYDY
+107 PAKTQAVPGGGTEYVPDFDY
-122 ALKIPENFQITS
+122 ALKIPEDFQITS
-134 NQNGNI
+134 NENSSI
-140 NFITED
+140 KFITED
-146 VCDFSI
+146 VCDFSV
-152 SSSQDPTDVSIYSL
+152 SSSQDPTDISIFSL
-166 SGTNPNR
+166 SGTNPDR

-182 ISGTIKSQDF
+182 ISGTINS
-192 SFTTPSRFS
+192 TTVTFGAPSKYPVVDINAS
-201 VANINDTSIINVL
+201 NIISVL
-214 DCFDSDGNEW
+214 DVFDSDGNEY

-242 NYTDPNAVQ
+242 SYTDPNAIQ

-275 QLQLGFGAGT
+275 TLQLGFGAGT
-285 VSDNDENL
+285 VTDNDENL
-293 IPNPDNVGTG
+293 VPNPDNVGTG
-303 LPFSKD
+303 LSFSKD
-309 KLTAAY
+309 KLTAAF

-329 PANTTL
+329 PSNTTL
-335 TVRYLTGGGL
+335 AIRYLTGGGL
-345 QSNVSSG
+345 GANVASG
-352 TLTNFNNSDIVF
+352 TLTNFDPTGIVF
-364 VNPNI
+364 TNPNI
-369 ANSSLADTIFNSV
+369 SNSTLANQIFSSV
-382 ATNNILAADGGQG
+382 AVNNILAADGGQG
-395 ADTIDEIRQNALGN
+395 ADSVEEIRQNALGN

-423 IRALSMPSNIGTIAK
+423 IRALSMPANIGTIAK

-464 YNSQKQLRTAS
+464 YNSQKKLRTAS

-503 VNITCNFDIIVLP
+503 INIMCEFDIIVLP
-516 NFNNNSFIQLS
+516 NFNNNE
-527 ITVLLLKLG
+527 V
-536 NTIILNC
+536 ILRC
-543 INELSQYFNID
+543 IDSLTEYFEID
-554 NWNINQPILLNS
+554 NWNINQPILLKD

-580 KNIEINNISGV
+580 TSVVIKNIAGASK
-591 SLGYSNYSYDLK
+591 GYSDFSYDLQ
-603 AATNNGIIYP
+603 AATNQGIIYP
-613 SVDPMVFELKYPQSD
+613 SVDPMIFELKYPQAD
-628 ITGKVVPL
+628 IIGRVVPL

>member
-1 MANLNRN
+1 MANLSRN
-8 INYTNRDFNT
+8 ITYTNRDFNT

-27 KTYFPNTYN
+27 KTYFPNTFN
-36 DFSSDST
+36 DFTSDST

-50 ASYIGDV
+50 ASYVGDV

-73 ARQESNLFDLA
+73 ARQEKNLFDLA
-84 YMLGYKPKVTTVATT
+84 YMLGYRPKVTTAATVD
-99 EIAFYQQL
+99 IAIYQQL
-107 PSKVVNGAFVPDYDY
+107 PAKTQAVPGGGTEYVPDFDY
-122 ALKIPENFQITS
+122 ALKIPEDFQITS
-134 NQNGNI
+134 NENSSI
-140 NFITED
+140 KFITED
-146 VCDFSI
+146 VCDFSV
-152 SSSQDPTDVSIYSL
+152 SSSQDPTDISIFSL
-166 SGTNPNR
+166 SGTNPDR

-182 ISGTIKSQDF
+182 ISGTINS
-192 SFTTPSRFS
+192 TTVTFGAPSKYP
-201 VANINDTSIINVL
+201 VVDINANNIISVL
-214 DCFDSDGNEW
+214 DVFDSDGNEY

-242 NYTDPNAVQ
+242 SYTDPNAIQ

-275 QLQLGFGAGT
+275 TLQLGFGAGT
-285 VSDNDENL
+285 VTDNDENL
-293 IPNPDNVGTG
+293 VPNPDNVGTG
-303 LPFSKD
+303 LSFSKD
-309 KLTAAY
+309 KLTAAF

-329 PANTTL
+329 PSNTTL
-335 TVRYLTGGGL
+335 AIRYLTGGGL
-345 QSNVSSG
+345 GANVASG
-352 TLTNFNNSDIVF
+352 TLTNFDPTGIVF
-364 VNPNI
+364 TNPNI
-369 ANSSLADTIFNSV
+369 SNSTLANQIFSSIAV
-382 ATNNILAADGGQG
+382 NNILAADGGQG
-395 ADTIDEIRQNALGN
+395 ADSVEEIRQNALGN

-423 IRALSMPSNIGTIAK
+423 IRALSMPANIGTIAK

-464 YNSQKQLRTAS
+464 YNSQKKLRTAS

-503 VNITCNFDIIVLP
+503 INIMCEFDIIVLP
-516 NFNNNSFIQLS
+516 NFNNNE
-527 ITVLLLKLG
+527 V
-536 NTIILNC
+536 ILRC
-543 INELSQYFNID
+543 IDSLTEYFEID
-554 NWNINQPILLNS
+554 NWNINQPILLKD

-580 KNIEINNISGV
+580 TSVVIKNIAGASK
-591 SLGYSNYSYDLK
+591 GYSDFSYDLQ
-603 AATNNGIIYP
+603 AATNQGIIYP
-613 SVDPMVFELKYPQSD
+613 SVDPMIFELKYPQAD
-628 ITGKVVPL
+628 IIGRVVPL

>member
-369 ANSSLADTIFNSV
+369 SNSSLADTIFNSV

-516 NFNNNSFIQLS
+516 NFNNN
-527 ITVLLLKLG
+527 TV
-536 NTIILNC
+536 ILNC

>member
-1 MANLNRN
+1 MANLQRN
-8 INYTNRDFNT
+8 IKYTNRDFNT

-27 KTYFPNTYN
+27 KTYFPNTFN

-73 ARQESNLFDLA
+73 ARQEKNLFDLS
-84 YMLGYKPKVTTVATT
+84 YMLGYRPKVTTAATVD
-99 EIAFYQQL
+99 IAIYQQL
-107 PSKVVNGAFVPDYDY
+107 PSKVIGTSYVPDFDY
-122 ALKIPENFQITS
+122 ALKIPENFQLTS
-134 NQNGNI
+134 NENSNI
-140 NFITED
+140 KFITED
-146 VCDFSI
+146 VCDFSV
-152 SSSQDPTDVSIYSL
+152 SSSQDPTEISIYSL
-166 SGTNPNR
+166 SGTNPDR

-182 ISGTIKSQDF
+182 ISGTINTTTAT
-192 SFTTPSRFS
+192 FTSPSKYPVVDINNS
-201 VANINDTSIINVL
+201 NIISVL
-214 DCFDSDGNEW
+214 DCFDTSGDEW

-230 AQDTV
+230 AQDMV

-242 NYTDPNAVQ
+242 SYMDPNAVQ

-262 VQRRFTTRFLNST
+262 VQRRFTSRFLNST
-275 QLQLGFGAGT
+275 TLQLGFGAGT
-285 VSDNDENL
+285 VSDTDED
-293 IPNPDNVGTG
+293 IVPNPDNVGTG
-303 LPFSKD
+303 LAFSKD

-335 TVRYLTGGGL
+335 TIRYLTGGGL
-345 QSNVSSG
+345 ESNVASG
-352 TLTNFNNSDIVF
+352 TLTNFDPTGVVF

-369 ANSSLADTIFNSV
+369 SNSALANIIYSSI
-382 ATNNILAADGGQG
+382 ATNNILAADGGQD
-395 ADTIDEIRQNALGN
+395 ADTIEETRQNALGN

-423 IRALSMPSNIGTIAK
+423 IRALSMPANIGTIAK
-438 AYIQPT
+438 AFIQPT
-444 KVAEYQIGELPT
+444 KVAEYGIGELPT

-464 YNSQKQLRTAS
+464 YNANRQLRTAS

-503 VNITCNFDIIVLP
+503 INITCEFDIIVLP
-516 NFNNNSFIQLS
+516 NFNNND
-527 ITVLLLKLG
+527 V
-536 NTIILNC
+536 ILRC
-543 INELSQYFNID
+543 INTLTTYFDIE
-554 NWNINQPILLNS
+554 NWNINQPILLKD

-580 KNIEINNISGV
+580 TNVLIKNIAGASK
-591 SLGYSNYSYDLK
+591 GYSDYSYDLNF
-603 AATNNGIIYP
+603 ATNKGIIYP

-628 ITGKVVPL
+628 IIGRVVPL

>member
-1 MANLNRN
+1 MAELQRN
-8 INYTNRDFNT
+8 ITYTNRDFNS
-18 FRNALIDYS
+18 FRNSLIDYS

-36 DFSSDST
+36 DFTAEST

-50 ASYIGDV
+50 ASYVGDV

-73 ARQESNLFDLA
+73 ARQEKNLYDLA
-84 YMLGYKPKVTTVATT
+84 YMLGYKPKVTTAATVDVS
-99 EIAFYQQL
+99 IYQQL
-107 PSKVVNGAFVPDYDY
+107 PFKIDAGGAYVPDFDY
-122 ALKIPENFQITS
+122 CLKIPNGFTLTS
-134 NQNGNI
+134 NENPNI

-146 VCDFSI
+146 VCDFSV
-152 SSSQDPTDVSIYSL
+152 SSSQDPTDISIYSL
-166 SGTNPNR
+166 SGTNPNF

-182 ISGTIKSQDF
+182 ISATINTVNPTFLS
-192 SFTTPSRFS
+192 PSKF
-201 VANINDTSIINVL
+201 VTVDINATNIINVL

-262 VQRRFTTRFLNST
+262 IQRRFTTRFLSKT
-275 QLQLGFGAGT
+275 TLQLGFGAGT

-293 IPNPDNVGTG
+293 VPNPDNVGTG
-303 LPFSKD
+303 LAFSKD

-329 PANTTL
+329 PSNTTL
-335 TVRYLTGGGL
+335 TIRYLTGGGL
-345 QSNVSSG
+345 ESNVSSG
-352 TLTNFNNSDIVF
+352 TLTNFSNNDIVF
-364 VNPNI
+364 INPNI
-369 ANSSLADTIFNSV
+369 SDSTLANTIFSSI
-382 ATNNILAADGGQG
+382 ATNNLKAADGGQG
-395 ADTIDEIRQNALGN
+395 ADTTEEVRQNALGN

-423 IRALSMPSNIGTIAK
+423 IRALSMPANIGTIAK

-444 KVAEYQIGELPT
+444 KVAEYQLGELPT

-464 YNSQKQLRTAS
+464 YNSNKTLRTAS

-503 VNITCNFDIIVLP
+503 INITCEFDIIVLP
-516 NFNNNSFIQLS
+516 NFNNNQ
-527 ITVLLLKLG
+527 V
-536 NTIILNC
+536 ILNC
-543 INELSQYFNID
+543 IQALTGYFNID
-554 NWNINQPILLNS
+554 NWNINQPIMMKNLN
-566 LSILLDKVEGVQTV
+566 ILLDKIEGVQTV
-580 KNIEINNISGV
+580 VNVQIKNIAGASK
-591 SLGYSNYSYDLK
+591 GYSDYSYDIL
-603 AATNNGIIYP
+603 AATNRGVIYP
-613 SVDPMVFELKYPQSD
+613 SVDPMIFELKYPQSD
-628 ITGKVVPL
+628 IIGRVVPL

>member
-27 KTYFPNTYN
+27 QTYFPNTYN

-99 EIAFYQQL
+99 EISFYQQL
-107 PSKVVNGAFVPDYDY
+107 PSKTNSSGAYIPDYDY
-122 ALKIPENFQITS
+122 ALKIPENFQLSS
-134 NQNGNI
+134 NQNGSI

-166 SGTNPNR
+166 SGNIPNR

-192 SFTTPSRFS
+192 TFTTPSKFS
-201 VANINDTSIINVL
+201 VVNINDTSIINVL
-214 DCFDSDGNEW
+214 DCFDSGGDEW

-242 NYTDPNAVQ
+242 SYTDPNAIQ

-262 VQRRFTTRFLNST
+262 VQKRFTTRFLNST

-293 IPNPDNVGTG
+293 VPNPDNVGTG
-303 LPFSKD
+303 LAFSKD

-329 PANTTL
+329 PSNTTL
-335 TVRYLTGGGL
+335 TVRYLIGGGL

-352 TLTNFNNSDIVF
+352 VLTNFSPNDIIF

-369 ANSSLADTIFNSV
+369 SNTSLADTIFNSV
-382 ATNNILAADGGQG
+382 ATNNIEAADGGQG

-423 IRALSMPSNIGTIAK
+423 IRALSMPSNMGTIAK

-464 YNSQKQLRTAS
+464 YNSRKQLRIAS

-488 YRMINDSIKIKDAYI
+488 YRMINDSVKIKDAYI
-503 VNITCNFDIIVLP
+503 INITCNFDIIVLP
-516 NFNNNSFIQLS
+516 NFNNN
-527 ITVLLLKLG
+527 TV
-536 NTIILNC
+536 ILNC
-543 INELSQYFNID
+543 INELTQYFNID

-580 KNIEINNISGV
+580 KNVEINSISGA
-591 SLGYSNYSYDLK
+591 SLGYSDYSYDLK

-628 ITGKVVPL
+628 ITGRVVPL

>member
-1 MANLNRN
+1 MANLSRN
-8 INYTNRDFNT
+8 ITYTNRDFNT

-27 KTYFPNTYN
+27 KTYFPNTFN
-36 DFSSDST
+36 DFTSDST

-50 ASYIGDV
+50 ASYVGDV

-73 ARQESNLFDLA
+73 ARQEKNLFDLA
-84 YMLGYKPKVTTVATT
+84 YMLGYRPKVTTAATVDVAM
-99 EIAFYQQL
+99 YQQL
-107 PSKVVNGAFVPDYDY
+107 PAKTQAVPGGGTEYVPDFDY
-122 ALKIPENFQITS
+122 ALKIPEDFQITS
-134 NQNGNI
+134 NENSSI
-140 NFITED
+140 KFITED
-146 VCDFSI
+146 VCDFSV
-152 SSSQDPTDVSIYSL
+152 SSSQDPTDISIFSL
-166 SGTNPNR
+166 SGTNPDR

-182 ISGTIKSQDF
+182 ISGTINS
-192 SFTTPSRFS
+192 TTVTFGAPSKYP
-201 VANINDTSIINVL
+201 VVDINANNIISVL
-214 DCFDSDGNEW
+214 DVFDSDGNEY

-242 NYTDPNAVQ
+242 SYTDPNAIQ

-275 QLQLGFGAGT
+275 TLQLGFGAGT
-285 VSDNDENL
+285 VTDNDENL
-293 IPNPDNVGTG
+293 VPNPDNVGTG
-303 LPFSKD
+303 LSFSKD
-309 KLTAAY
+309 KLTAAF

-329 PANTTL
+329 PSNTTL
-335 TVRYLTGGGL
+335 AIRYLTGGGL
-345 QSNVSSG
+345 GANVASG
-352 TLTNFNNSDIVF
+352 TLTNFDPTGIVF
-364 VNPNI
+364 TNPNI
-369 ANSSLADTIFNSV
+369 SNSTLANQIFSSIAV
-382 ATNNILAADGGQG
+382 NNILAADGGQG
-395 ADTIDEIRQNALGN
+395 ADSVEEIRQNALGN

-423 IRALSMPSNIGTIAK
+423 IRALSMPANIGTIAK

-464 YNSQKQLRTAS
+464 YNSQKKLRTAS

-503 VNITCNFDIIVLP
+503 INIMCEFDIIVLP
-516 NFNNNSFIQLS
+516 NFNNNE
-527 ITVLLLKLG
+527 V
-536 NTIILNC
+536 ILRC
-543 INELSQYFNID
+543 IDSLTEYFEID
-554 NWNINQPILLNS
+554 NWNINQPILLKD

-580 KNIEINNISGV
+580 TNVIIKNIAGASK
-591 SLGYSNYSYDLK
+591 GYSDFSYDLQ
-603 AATNNGIIYP
+603 AATNQGIIYP
-613 SVDPMVFELKYPQSD
+613 SVDPMIFELKYPQAD
-628 ITGKVVPL
+628 IIGRVVPL

>member
-8 INYTNRDFNT
+8 ITYTNRDFNT
-18 FRNALIDYS
+18 FRNALINYS

-50 ASYIGDV
+50 ASYMGDV

-73 ARQESNLFDLA
+73 ARQEKNLFDLA
-84 YMLGYKPKVTTVATT
+84 YMLGYKPKVTTAATVD
-99 EIAFYQQL
+99 IALYQQL
-107 PSKVVNGAFVPDYDY
+107 PSKNVGGTYVPDFDY
-122 ALKIPENFQITS
+122 AIKIPSNFQITS
-134 NQNGNI
+134 NENSSI
-140 NFITED
+140 KFITED

-152 SSSQDPTDVSIYSL
+152 SSSQDPTDISIYSL
-166 SGTNPNR
+166 SGVNPDR

-182 ISGTIKSQDF
+182 ISGTINTTTAT
-192 SFTTPSRFS
+192 FTTPSKYAT
-201 VANINDTSIINVL
+201 VDINASNIINIL
-214 DCFDSDGNEW
+214 DVFDSDGNQW

-242 NYTDPNAVQ
+242 SYTDPNAIQ

-262 VQRRFTTRFLNST
+262 VQRRFTSRFLNNT
-275 QLQLGFGAGT
+275 TLQIGFGAGT

-303 LPFSKD
+303 LAFSKD
-309 KLTAAY
+309 KLTTAY

-329 PANTTL
+329 PADTTL
-335 TVRYLTGGGL
+335 TIRYLTGGGL
-345 QSNVSSG
+345 ASNVASG
-352 TLTNFNNSDIVF
+352 TLTNFNSTGIF
-364 VNPNI
+364 FTNPNI
-369 ANSSLADTIFNSV
+369 TNNTLANTIFDSV
-382 ATNNILAADGGQG
+382 AINNILAADGGQG
-395 ADTIDEIRQNALGN
+395 ADTIEEIRQNALGN

-423 IRALSMPSNIGTIAK
+423 IRALSMPANIGTIAK

-444 KVAEYQIGELPT
+444 KVAEYQLGELPT

-503 VNITCNFDIIVLP
+503 INITCNFDIIVLP
-516 NFNNNSFIQLS
+516 NFNNND
-527 ITVLLLKLG
+527 V
-536 NTIILNC
+536 ILRC
-543 INELSQYFNID
+543 IESLTNYFSID
-554 NWNINQPILLNS
+554 NWNINQPILLKDI
-566 LSILLDKVEGVQTV
+566 SILLDKVEGVQTITKV
-580 KNIEINNISGV
+580 EIKNISGA
-591 SLGYSNYSYDLK
+591 SKGYSDYSYDTI
-603 AATNNGIIYP
+603 AATNQGVIYP
-613 SVDPMVFELKYPQSD
+613 SVDPMIFELKYPQVD
-628 ITGKVVPL
+628 IVGRVVPL